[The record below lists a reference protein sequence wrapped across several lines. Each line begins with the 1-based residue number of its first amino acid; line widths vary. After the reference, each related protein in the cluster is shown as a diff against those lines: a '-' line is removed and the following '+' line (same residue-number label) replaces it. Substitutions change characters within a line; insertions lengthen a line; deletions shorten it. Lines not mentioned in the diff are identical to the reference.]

1 MKRII
6 AEHQVDALVKDNVLT
21 VGRDLIL
28 TPGAREYAAHK
39 GYKISYAEST
49 HTSSRP
55 LGADD
60 LGKLINDVISRELG
74 GRPDLLTTGAS
85 SRPSAPPPEAPL
97 PDQSVFGAI
106 PHAQPHG
113 TRAVVAAAGLNR
125 PGIVATLSAAI
136 AEMGCDLAS
145 MNQVIVDG
153 YFSLLFIV
161 EISEDRGD
169 MSFRVFKENL
179 KDVASRLGTMEI
191 FVMHEET
198 FQAMH
203 RV

>member
-1 MKRII
+1 
-6 AEHQVDALVKDNVLT
+6 
-21 VGRDLIL
+21 
-28 TPGAREYAAHK
+28 
-39 GYKISYAEST
+39 
-49 HTSSRP
+49 
-55 LGADD
+55 
-60 LGKLINDVISRELG
+60 
-74 GRPDLLTTGAS
+74 
-85 SRPSAPPPEAPL
+85 
-97 PDQSVFGAI
+97 
-106 PHAQPHG
+106 
-113 TRAVVAAAGLNR
+113 VVAAAGLNR